1 MFKSGLTFIV
11 SILLTVTGLFGQ
23 AKKNYELFLL
33 EENNGLCSHSLLLFA
48 DSTYCSESGCEAS
61 SHFSFGKWSQK
72 KNIITFTLANTSTFN
87 FIQKV
92 EREPANGKYTSVSL
106 FDKKGNNITSKI
118 VIGQYVE
125 GKGMYSMELDSTYT
139 KRTGLKHVNAL
150 LVITTLQR
158 FTKQKLAI
166 DMDSSGVYK
175 IYLNVSGD
183 WNFNKN
189 STWEGNQTF
198 SLARKDNYLI
208 SKEPDRI
215 EDGKLVNSKYVMQA
229 Q

>member
-1 MFKSGLTFIV
+1 MCKSKLVFIAL
-11 SILLTVTGLFGQ
+11 ILLAVTDLFGQ
-23 AKKNYELFLL
+23 TKNNYEWFLL
-33 EENNGLCSHSLLLFA
+33 EKNNGLCNHSLLLFD

-61 SHFSFGKWSQK
+61 SRFSFGKWGQK
-72 KNIITFTLANTSTFN
+72 KNIITFTPANTSIFN

-92 EREPANGKYTSVSL
+92 EREPANGKYVSVSL

-118 VIGQYVE
+118 VVGQYVE

-139 KRTGLKHVNAL
+139 KRIGLKHDNAL
-150 LVITTLQR
+150 LVLTTLQR

-175 IYLNVSGD
+175 IYLNISGD

-189 STWEGNQTF
+189 STWEGSQTF
-198 SLARKDNYLI
+198 SLIRNDNYLI

-215 EDGKLVNSKYVMQA
+215 DDSKLVYSKYIRQD